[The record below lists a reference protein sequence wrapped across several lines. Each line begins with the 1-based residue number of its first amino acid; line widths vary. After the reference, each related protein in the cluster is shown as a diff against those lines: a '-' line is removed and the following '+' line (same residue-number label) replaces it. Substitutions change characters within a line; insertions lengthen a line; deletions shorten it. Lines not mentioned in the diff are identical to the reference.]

1 MKAKS
6 EVVGGN
12 YMDNGA
18 EYYPKA
24 VYDALHILK
33 KDYNVNIP
41 IYITENGTYNC
52 GEELTA
58 EGKVHDTER
67 IAYIN
72 GFLEWIAKALEEG
85 IDVRGYYA
93 WSLMDNWEWCGGYTF
108 RYGLIHNNFETQQ
121 RIFKDSAYWYKDYIR
136 RMKE

>member
-41 IYITENGTYNC
+41 IY
-52 GEELTA
+52 LPLRA
-58 EGKVHDTER
+58 HP
-67 IAYIN
+67 
-72 GFLEWIAKALEEG
+72 
-85 IDVRGYYA
+85 
-93 WSLMDNWEWCGGYTF
+93 
-108 RYGLIHNNFETQQ
+108 
-121 RIFKDSAYWYKDYIR
+121 
-136 RMKE
+136 